1 MAGFVIDTNVL
12 SELAKPAPT
21 ASVVAFLKGA
31 ADLWVSVIA
40 FHEMAYGVER
50 MSDDPRRARLL
61 AFIDAFKTRF
71 EGRIVA
77 VDLPVAE
84 TAGRLR
90 GIEFRR
96 GRTLSPIDLR
106 VAATAMVHGATL
118 ANRNV
123 RDFRKLDIPLVDPW
137 EGA

>member
-1 MAGFVIDTNVL
+1 MGGFVIDTNVL

-21 ASVVAFLKGA
+21 ASVVAFLRGA
-31 ADLWVSVIA
+31 ADLWVSAIA

-71 EGRIVA
+71 AGRIVA
-77 VDLPVAE
+77 VDLSVAE

-96 GRTLSPIDLR
+96 GRILSPIDSL
-106 VAATAMVHGATL
+106 VAATAMVRGATL
-118 ANRNV
+118 ATRNV
-123 RDFRKLDIPLVDPW
+123 KDFRELDIPLLDPW